1 MSDKGLSTSTVSEQ
15 VFLILLSLAAGRKHG
30 YAILDDVE
38 AMSGRALV
46 LSTSTLY
53 SALGRL
59 EREVLV
65 GHVEAE
71 REVAPGLPRKVYEL
85 TPGGLA
91 LLQGEAARLA
101 VQCAVPDSRAGSHS
115 HRRDW

>member
-1 MSDKGLSTSTVSEQ
+1 MGDKGSATSTVSEQ

-30 YAILDDVE
+30 YAILKDVE
-38 AMSGRALV
+38 AMSGGARV

-53 SALGRL
+53 GALGRL
-59 EREVLV
+59 EREGLV

-91 LLQGEAARLA
+91 LLQGEAARLRRIA
-101 VQCAVPDSRAGSHS
+101 ALASRRLPGSA
-115 HRRDW
+115 W

>member
-1 MSDKGLSTSTVSEQ
+1 M
-15 VFLILLSLAAGRKHG
+15 FLILLSLAAGRKHG
-30 YAILDDVE
+30 YAILKDVE
-38 AMSGRALV
+38 AMSGGALV

-53 SALGRL
+53 GALGRL
-59 EREVLV
+59 EREGLV

-91 LLQGEAARLA
+91 LLQGEAARLRRMA
-101 VQCAVPDSRAGSHS
+101 ALANRCLPGSS
-115 HRRDW
+115 W